1 MSDQQLA
8 QDQAQKPSSPVVSL
22 APYPR
27 FESVEAELKAYRE
40 VHAHLI
46 AALLHA
52 RSSVARLEVQRRH
65 LLEELCANLRR
76 DGVYA
81 SGSSWGKQAQ
91 SYARRAAAAIAKDDK
106 EKKVAKRREEV
117 ARKTKERSIA
127 LQAREAAAA
136 AAKKKKKGAAAAR
149 RSKKGP
155 PKKRKQRGK
164 DKGEGVSGAEDNSAR
179 DVSQHKK
186 KMKVNQES
194 SMQPLPQI
202 SDEARAKAMAA
213 AAEEARART
222 TLILSLARHG
232 DRTDTSNG
240 KEGKPVC

>member
-1 MSDQQLA
+1 MYNDVYTHIEAFMYIRNLQCEILREGASKGDLVSFVASTANADRYGDVINQGGWDLSKYKQNPVILLNHNANSLPIGKGVVDVVDGQLMV
-8 QDQAQKPSSPVVSL
+8 DVEFDMDDPQAK
-22 APYPR
+22 
-27 FESVEAELKAYRE
+27 
-40 VHAHLI
+40 
-46 AALLHA
+46 
-52 RSSVARLEVQRRH
+52 
-65 LLEELCANLRR
+65 
-76 DGVYA
+76 
-81 SGSSWGKQAQ
+81 
-91 SYARRAAAAIAKDDK
+91 
-106 EKKVAKRREEV
+106 EV